1 MQTQTIK
8 MEEKSK
14 ISMLEDY
21 THIETS
27 EFIKYFNHRVEKE
40 GLILSYL
47 LKKKLSNFNNL
58 TSDDKNII
66 VQIVED
72 DEYVIQKPFLLR
84 LFSL

>member
-1 MQTQTIK
+1 MQTQTIT

-21 THIETS
+21 THIETN

-47 LKKKLSNFNNL
+47 LKKKLSKIYMTILQNMNFL
-58 TSDDKNII
+58 
-66 VQIVED
+66 
-72 DEYVIQKPFLLR
+72 FLC
-84 LFSL
+84 FIT

>member
-1 MQTQTIK
+1 MQTQTIT

-21 THIETS
+21 THIETN